1 MSWLSESPTIQTLA
15 VMGVV
20 FVVQG
25 ALKLVG
31 LVGLMSFFFVLN
43 PTFPVRPWSLV
54 TSVYAHANFAHL
66 LGNALVLL
74 PVGLA
79 VESFTS
85 RVRYHAFFVTTG
97 VLAGFSQVFLT
108 GSGVLGASAAIFAL
122 LGYLVTGNPVSNSV
136 LDRVGLG
143 RRAQLVLFTVLA
155 VLVTIFTGSPGVALV
170 AHFTGFLL
178 GLVSGRLGLLG
189 TNKPQHRTQV
199 TNRPPGY

>member
-1 MSWLSESPTIQTLA
+1 MRGFAGSPTLQTLA

-20 FVVQG
+20 FVVQQV
-25 ALKLVG
+25 LQ
-31 LVGLMSFFFVLN
+31 LVGLMGFFFVLS
-43 PTFPVRPWSLV
+43 PSFFARPWSLV
-54 TSVYAHANFAHL
+54 TSVYAHANLTHL

-79 VESFTS
+79 IESFTS

-97 VLAGFSQVFLT
+97 VIAGLSQVFLT

-136 LDRVGLG
+136 LDRLGLD
-143 RRAQLVLFTVLA
+143 RRVQLVVFGVLA

-178 GLVSGRLGLLG
+178 GLVGGRLGVLG
-189 TNKPQHRTQV
+189 TSEPRHRTQV

>member
-1 MSWLSESPTIQTLA
+1 MRGFADSPTLQTLA
-15 VMGVV
+15 VIGVV
-20 FVVQG
+20 FVVQQV
-25 ALKLVG
+25 LQ
-31 LVGLMSFFFVLN
+31 LVGLMGFFFVLS
-43 PTFPVRPWSLV
+43 PSFFARPWSLV
-54 TSVYAHANFAHL
+54 TSVYAHANLAHL

-79 VESFTS
+79 IESFTS

-97 VLAGFSQVFLT
+97 VIAGLSQVFLT

-122 LGYLVTGNPVSNSV
+122 LGYLVTGNPVSNTV
-136 LDRVGLG
+136 LDRLGLN
-143 RRAQLVLFTVLA
+143 RRVQLVVFGVLA

-178 GLVSGRLGLLG
+178 GLVGGRLGVLG
-189 TNKPQHRTQV
+189 TNEPRHRTQV

>member
-1 MSWLSESPTIQTLA
+1 MRGFAGSPTLQTLA

-20 FVVQG
+20 FVVQQV
-25 ALKLVG
+25 LQ
-31 LVGLMSFFFVLN
+31 LVGLMGFFFVLS
-43 PTFPVRPWSLV
+43 PSFFARPWSLV
-54 TSVYAHANFAHL
+54 TSVYAHANLTHL

-79 VESFTS
+79 IESFTS

-97 VLAGFSQVFLT
+97 VIAGLSQVFLT

-136 LDRVGLG
+136 LDRLGLD
-143 RRAQLVLFTVLA
+143 RRVQLVVFGVLA

-178 GLVSGRLGLLG
+178 GLVGGRLGVLG
-189 TNKPQHRTQV
+189 TNEPRHRTQV